1 MMTTINKFF
10 SEMFDCG
17 FVTDVRVRSGKKP
30 TGRTQPNDYCMVEF
44 AHENSIPRCL
54 KLASKKVANFG
65 GK

>member
-1 MMTTINKFF
+1 
-10 SEMFDCG
+10 MFDCG